1 MTRNFS
7 RHEQFLRIFTL
18 LEILSEARVP
28 IADRTLVAQLKERLG
43 LSALSTRTLRRDCE
57 FLTACGYPI
66 DHSPLN
72 DGRQLG
78 WQLSKD
84 LASVRK
90 LPSETLTLLELVA
103 FMLGH
108 DLLRPYE
115 GTILWTG
122 ITSLRHKLLRN
133 APPALLQQ
141 LEESKRVFHIQP
153 PNPNGYA
160 LRPRLIAA
168 ISTAITDYR
177 EIDLTTCA
185 KANRPTITHRL
196 QPNRLVMSYPV
207 VQLLAFDAT
216 PSGNESPLWIDLD
229 EIEKVKALDTTF
241 MPRSIDVDA
250 LLASRS

>member
-18 LEILSEARVP
+18 LEILSDARVP

-57 FLTACGYPI
+57 F
-66 DHSPLN
+66 
-72 DGRQLG
+72 
-78 WQLSKD
+78 
-84 LASVRK
+84 
-90 LPSETLTLLELVA
+90 
-103 FMLGH
+103 
-108 DLLRPYE
+108 
-115 GTILWTG
+115 
-122 ITSLRHKLLRN
+122 
-133 APPALLQQ
+133 
-141 LEESKRVFHIQP
+141 
-153 PNPNGYA
+153 
-160 LRPRLIAA
+160 
-168 ISTAITDYR
+168 
-177 EIDLTTCA
+177 LTTCA

-229 EIEKVKALDTTF
+229 EIEKVKTLDTTF